1 MAQNINRVVIEGN
14 LTKDPEVRT
23 TPSGTSVVTLR
34 VAVNDRVKRGE
45 EWVDAAYY
53 FDVVVWG
60 KTAEQCGQF
69 LNRGSG
75 IMVDGKLT
83 WREYEAKDGSGK
95 RQVVEIKADNVR
107 FGARGEGGGRG
118 GEGGG
123 YSGSASGS
131 SSGSPAGGGAA
142 PTYMPPAGNEPD
154 FGSSGP
160 DDDIPF

>member
-14 LTKDPEVRT
+14 LTKDPEVRQ
-23 TPSGTSVVTLR
+23 TPSGTSVATLR
-34 VAVNDRVKRGE
+34 VAVNDRIKRGE

-60 KTAEQCGQF
+60 RTAEQCGQF

-107 FGARGEGGGRG
+107 FGARSTDGGGGGGRG
-118 GEGGG
+118 GDGGG
-123 YSGSASGS
+123 YSGG
-131 SSGSPAGGGAA
+131 GGGGGGGGA
-142 PTYMPPAGNEPD
+142 TYVPPASSEPD
-154 FGSSGP
+154 FGGSGP

>member
-1 MAQNINRVVIEGN
+1 MAANINRVVIEGN
-14 LTKDPEVRT
+14 LTKDPEVRQ
-23 TPSGTSVVTLR
+23 TPSGTSVATLR
-34 VAVNDRVKRGE
+34 VAVNDRIKRGE

-60 KTAEQCGQF
+60 RTAEQCGQF
-69 LNRGSG
+69 LQRGSG

-95 RQVVEIKADNVR
+95 RQSIEIKADNVR
-107 FGARGEGGGRG
+107 FGARSGGG

-123 YSGSASGS
+123 YSGGGGGGGS
-131 SSGSPAGGGAA
+131 YGGSRGGGA
-142 PTYMPPAGNEPD
+142 TYVPPASSEPD
-154 FGSSGP
+154 FGGAGP